1 MPDDAGGSNLKKQN
15 KLIKRILS
23 GFDEDLSTEE
33 NIMLMVKDSNEK
45 GIIENSTKN
54 MIENIFEF
62 DDLTAGELMT
72 HRTEI
77 TAIESGDS
85 VLKAVE
91 LFMETGYSRIPV
103 YEDDVDNISG
113 LLYAKDLLKFVGRE
127 ITPEIKLTD
136 LLREAYFVPKSKNCS
151 DLFAELTASK
161 MQMAVVVDEYGGTEG
176 LITMEDLIESI
187 VGSIQDEYDNE
198 EEELKKLSERVFT
211 VDGAAAIDDV
221 SELIGVELDNGDC
234 ETIAGLMLER
244 LGDIP
249 KDTDRPS
256 VTVNSVKLTAVKI
269 EDRRIARILI
279 EKI

>member
-136 LLREAYFVPKSKNCS
+136 LLRDAYFVPKSKNCS